1 MPRSGIAV
9 QPRPRTSGGG
19 TPPPHVEGDG
29 GGGGGSGWVRLL
41 RAPNDIEAHL
51 LVGRLGE
58 SGVEARIVRE
68 KGAPSAWLY
77 GGSNPWAPVTVM
89 VRLRQLEDARLVLAE
104 VSFEGPD
111 HVRDRTPVEPDWR
124 IPVVWWVTAIA
135 LGVLVTG
142 AALAQ
147 IADAVFARCRVP
159 IFCSND

>member
-1 MPRSGIAV
+1 MPGVALRGRPRAPDEGR
-9 QPRPRTSGGG
+9 PRPPS
-19 TPPPHVEGDG
+19 EGDDG

-51 LVGRLGE
+51 LAGRLGE
-58 SGVEARIVRE
+58 AGVEARLLRE

-77 GGSNPWAPVTVM
+77 GGSNSWSPVTVM
-89 VRLRQLEDARLVLAE
+89 VRQRQLEDARMVLAE
-104 VSFEGPD
+104 VSFEAPD
-111 HVRDRTPVEPDWR
+111 HVRDVAAEPDWR
-124 IPVVWWVTAIA
+124 VPLVWWATAIT

-147 IADAVFARCRVP
+147 VADAVFARCRVP

>member
-1 MPRSGIAV
+1 MAGVALRS
-9 QPRPRTSGGG
+9 RSLKDGGS
-19 TPPPHVEGDG
+19 PPPIEQDHG

-58 SGVEARIVRE
+58 AGVEARLLRD
-68 KGAPSAWLY
+68 KGAPGTWLY

-89 VRLRQLEDARLVLAE
+89 VRVRQLDDARLVLAE

-111 HVRDRTPVEPDWR
+111 HVPAAPEKRDWR

-135 LGVLVTG
+135 LGTLLTG
-142 AALAQ
+142 TALAQ
-147 IADAVFARCRVP
+147 VADAIRSRCDLPVL
-159 IFCSND
+159 CSD

>member
-1 MPRSGIAV
+1 MPASGVVV
-9 QPRPRTSGGG
+9 QSRPTTSDGGV
-19 TPPPHVEGDG
+19 PPPPVDSDGG

-41 RAPNDIEAHL
+41 RAPNDIEGHL
-51 LVGRLGE
+51 LAGRLIE
-58 SGVEARIVRE
+58 AGVETRIVRE

-89 VRLRQLEDARLVLAE
+89 VRQRQLEDARLVLAE
-104 VSFEGPD
+104 VSFAAPD
-111 HVRDRTPVEPDWR
+111 HVRDVAAAPGWR
-124 IPVVWWVTAIA
+124 VPVVWWATAIA

-147 IADAVFARCRVP
+147 VADAMFSRCRVP